1 MRQRVRQFVEAGQA
15 PNADEIAFAR
25 NHLSG
30 NLFGLFSTQTPR
42 DQLHAIRTARWLARR
57 GHTDP
62 DLLVAALLHDVA
74 KGKQRRFD
82 RVAWVVAGWAHAGNA
97 LADER
102 SHVELRRALAR
113 SKNHAWASAEAMRAA
128 GASER
133 ATELARLHHRAP
145 GDDGVLALLQQAD
158 AAN

>member
-1 MRQRVRQFVEAGQA
+1 MRERVRQFFEAGQR
-15 PNADEIAFAR
+15 PTDDDIAFAR
-25 NHLSG
+25 GHLSG

-42 DQLHAIRTARWLARR
+42 DQLHAIRTARWLFDR
-57 GHTDP
+57 GHSDA
-62 DLLVAALLHDVA
+62 DLIVAALLHDVA
-74 KGKQRRFD
+74 KGKQRRWD
-82 RVAWVVAGWAHAGNA
+82 RVAWVVAGWAHVGAA

-133 ATELARLHHRAP
+133 AVGLARLHHRAP
-145 GDDGVLALLQQAD
+145 GDDRVLALLQQAD